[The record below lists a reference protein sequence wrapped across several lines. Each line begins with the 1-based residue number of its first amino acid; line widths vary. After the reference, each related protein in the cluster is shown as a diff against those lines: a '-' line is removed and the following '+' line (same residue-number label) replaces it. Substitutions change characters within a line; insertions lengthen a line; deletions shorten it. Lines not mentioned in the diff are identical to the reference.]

1 MPELRI
7 TKSNPALRDARGAYL
22 RPEEWTSISDV
33 GKSTSMDEYLRVE
46 SAYLDVALAFLE
58 EAKVDRL
65 VIRWD
70 PQEVRPPAQYRN
82 GQALTLPE
90 LRMAM
95 QRVLREEMWARFE
108 GEPGTFIHFGYD
120 YYMFLGVPYDCPKS
134 RALAAARGLF
144 VEEWVSPLHPEAELD
159 EDGRQVS
166 EP

>member
-1 MPELRI
+1 
-7 TKSNPALRDARGAYL
+7 
-22 RPEEWTSISDV
+22 
-33 GKSTSMDEYLRVE
+33 
-46 SAYLDVALAFLE
+46 VALAFLE

-120 YYMFLGVPYDCPKS
+120 YYMFLGGSLRLSEVAGAGS
-134 RALAAARGLF
+134 GQRLVRRGVGVALASRG
-144 VEEWVSPLHPEAELD
+144 
-159 EDGRQVS
+159 
-166 EP
+166 